1 MDARLEQL
9 VAGSFRTVP
18 AAQANEAIERVRRE
32 VGGENPEAPLG
43 RSYEIVLTTWE
54 EFASGALAKMIY
66 HLESL
71 GAHLPACG
79 GVVVAAFKGNELLFV
94 PAQDFIAAAARLLRT
109 TTRELAARHGTGE
122 SRTAQRGEPLLL
134 PPPPSGK

>member
-32 VGGENPEAPLG
+32 LGGGSPDAPLG
-43 RSYEIVLTTWE
+43 RSYEIVLTTWD

-71 GAHLPACG
+71 GAHLPACA
-79 GVVVAAFKGNELLFV
+79 GVVVASFEGSELRFV
-94 PAQDFIAAAARLLRT
+94 HAQDFIAAAARLLGT
-109 TTRELAARHGTGE
+109 TPQELAVRHGTGE
-122 SRTAQRGEPLLL
+122 SRTAQRGEPLFL
-134 PPPPSGK
+134 PPPLSGK